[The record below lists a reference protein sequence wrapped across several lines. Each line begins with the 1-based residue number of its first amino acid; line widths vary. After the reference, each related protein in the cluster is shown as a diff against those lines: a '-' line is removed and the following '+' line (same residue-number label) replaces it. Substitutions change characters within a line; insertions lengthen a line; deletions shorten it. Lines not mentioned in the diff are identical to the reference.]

1 MTKTL
6 VTELKSEEARTALAE
21 ALLEL
26 FEQWGI
32 HEINQSALLGMR
44 DMARLKQGQPL
55 PANENVLERAGQ
67 ILAIERILARLYP
80 NQARRQT
87 DWIFTANP
95 RLGGVPPINIMLEG
109 LEGINRVRDHL
120 ESLL

>member
-95 RLGGVPPINIMLEG
+95 RLGGVPPINLMLEG

>member
-1 MTKTL
+1 VTKTL

-67 ILAIERILARLYP
+67 LLAIERKLARLYP

-95 RLGGVPPINIMLEG
+95 RLGGVPPINLMLEG

>member
-1 MTKTL
+1 VTKTL

-95 RLGGVPPINIMLEG
+95 RLGGVPPINLMLEG